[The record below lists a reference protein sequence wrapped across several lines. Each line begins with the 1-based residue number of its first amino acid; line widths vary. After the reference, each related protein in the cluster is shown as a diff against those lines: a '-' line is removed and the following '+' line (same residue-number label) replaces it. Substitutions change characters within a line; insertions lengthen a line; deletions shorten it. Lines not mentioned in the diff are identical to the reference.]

1 MKKDKQSNITDI
13 SKVPQYIYMATSKG
27 EEVATIN
34 PEWKKLQILKYF
46 NFYLKFSGIP
56 QNYWSYDLD
65 NIHIDSIIIDQAKE
79 FVKTVDKTASLY
91 LYGENSTGKTTV
103 ACVIAKEL
111 IKLNLNC
118 FYILSSD
125 AIDCLM
131 ATSGYNN
138 SSDDE
143 AMSLRNKLK
152 DIDILIIDDI
162 FDKNKSLYWN
172 TQNNNL
178 IVGQWDYL
186 IRYRC
191 SHKKKNIFTSN
202 VDINKIYT
210 DFGRSVGELLET
222 NFKFIKF
229 DKNEV
234 KNIRQ
239 SSLV

>member
-1 MKKDKQSNITDI
+1 MNNKEITDI
-13 SKVPQYIYMATSKG
+13 NTINNIPQYIYMATSKG

-46 NFYLKFSGIP
+46 NFYLKISGIP

-65 NIHIDSIIIDQAKE
+65 NIHIESSIIDQARE
-79 FVKTVDKTASLY
+79 FIRDVDKTTSLY
-91 LYGENSTGKTTV
+91 LYGENSTGKTTT

-118 FYILSSD
+118 YYILSSD

-131 ATSGYNN
+131 ASSGYNN
-138 SSDDE
+138 SVEDE
-143 AMSLRNKLK
+143 VSSLRNKLK
-152 DIDILIIDDI
+152 DIDILIVDDI

-172 TQNNNL
+172 TQANNL

-202 VDINKIYT
+202 VDINKINT
-210 DFGRSVGELLET
+210 DFGRSISELIET

-229 DKNEV
+229 ERNDV

-239 SSLV
+239 SSLL